1 MEPTTPEAAEPTP
14 LSDAARAK
22 LAQYETFE
30 RTLDGALGD
39 YLRTFPTYVK
49 GFVGLV
55 CVGLAFFAFG
65 PLAGVWASAC
75 ATMVAVGGYFMLKAR
90 IWEIEVELALVR
102 EELARMRG
110 EVMSKR
116 PRPS

>member
-1 MEPTTPEAAEPTP
+1 MEPTAPEAAEPTP